1 DALTS
6 FKLVAVATSGPQL
19 FGTGMASIRSSQDL
33 TIYPGVPQ
41 LVRTGDQFGAMFTL
55 RNGSNKPMKVTATV
69 ALNPA
74 YATGKPLTVE
84 IPARR

>member
-1 DALTS
+1 
-6 FKLVAVATSGPQL
+6 
-19 FGTGMASIRSSQDL
+19 
-33 TIYPGVPQ
+33 PGVPQ

-84 IPARR
+84 IPAGGAAPVVWNLTAPPRDGKLSWTVSAKT